1 MKSLGQAGS
10 ARPKVHPG
18 GFDSALEVIVA
29 VRGDE
34 GTRDYLTE
42 LVAAT
47 AAHDQAREGYEFAKA
62 EASRRETVALEAE
75 ATARSQREALAT
87 ETAETASRLSAE
99 RAELKTERQRLGELG
114 ERLETKRL
122 DLQLRESA
130 IGRAFA
136 AFTQGE

>member
-1 MKSLGQAGS
+1 MKTLGMASSG
-10 ARPKVHPG
+10 RPKVRPG

-29 VRGDE
+29 VRGDKA
-34 GTRDYLTE
+34 TRSYLTE
-42 LVAAT
+42 LVDAT
-47 AAHDQAREGYEFAKA
+47 AAHDKAREGYEFAKA

>member
-1 MKSLGQAGS
+1 MKTLGMASSG
-10 ARPKVHPG
+10 RPKVRPG

-47 AAHDQAREGYEFAKA
+47 AAHDLAREGYEFAKA

-87 ETAETASRLSAE
+87 ETAETDSRLSAE
-99 RAELKTERQRLGELG
+99 RAELKTERERLEELG
-114 ERLETKRL
+114 ERLESKRL
-122 DLQLRESA
+122 DLTHREEA
-130 IGRAFA
+130 LHRAFA
-136 AFTQGE
+136 AYNEGD